1 MTYLSLVNAVLRR
14 LREEEVATVADTDYS
29 NLIGDFVNDAKR
41 QVEDAWDWTALRTT
55 TTITT
60 IAGTE
65 KYSLTDYGVRSK
77 ILYVHN
83 DTFNR
88 VVLQESLQRI
98 NELNLTSNSAQG
110 PVAYYALDGV
120 DSNGDMQLRLYRTP
134 DSAQT
139 VQVYGVRRPTELS
152 NDTDEVSA
160 PTAPIIQY
168 AFSFALRERG
178 ETGGQSAVEQAAFAK
193 QELNNAI
200 ALDAGLHPAETIWN
214 IV

>member
-1 MTYLSLVNAVLRR
+1 MTYLELVNAVLRR
-14 LREEEVATVADTDYS
+14 LREEEVATVSDTDYS
-29 NLIGDFVNDAKR
+29 ALIGDFVNDAKR

-152 NDTDEVSA
+152 NDTDEASA

>member
-83 DTFNR
+83 DTFKLFNMHLALHYVSVAR
-88 VVLQESLQRI
+88 QVDSLQWNKQRL
-98 NELNLTSNSAQG
+98 LNKN
-110 PVAYYALDGV
+110 
-120 DSNGDMQLRLYRTP
+120 
-134 DSAQT
+134 
-139 VQVYGVRRPTELS
+139 
-152 NDTDEVSA
+152 
-160 PTAPIIQY
+160 
-168 AFSFALRERG
+168 
-178 ETGGQSAVEQAAFAK
+178 
-193 QELNNAI
+193 
-200 ALDAGLHPAETIWN
+200 
-214 IV
+214 